1 MTIAAINLDG
11 ILPLIIGLIWVI
23 AQIAGAAAKKK
34 TTPPGR
40 PRQPWMDNGETE
52 DAPALGGA
60 DGFADL
66 IRQLSG
72 AQEVTAPTP
81 PRPKNLPAQ
90 PLWEPDE
97 TEPQPIA
104 QPVTQTAPALKPELD
119 KVAAVDIRPAMSSFK
134 VAMPAMKL
142 PAMNLSFRTS
152 EKSGS
157 GVPRVGKII
166 NPADKQTLRRAVLGQ
181 IILGKPRSMEGWSH
195 GAAK

>member
-11 ILPLIIGLIWVI
+11 IFPLIIGLIWVI
-23 AQIAGAAAKKK
+23 AQVAGAAAKKNK
-34 TTPPGR
+34 TDPR
-40 PRQPWMDNGETE
+40 PRPQPRMDDGEME
-52 DAPALGGA
+52 DPSTLSGV

-66 IRQLSG
+66 MRQLSG
-72 AQEVTAPTP
+72 AQEIKIP
-81 PRPKNLPAQ
+81 PRPEPVERPVETLREPAQ
-90 PLWEPDE
+90 TKSQPAVQPLR
-97 TEPQPIA
+97 QMA
-104 QPVTQTAPALKPELD
+104 AALKPESD
-119 KVAAVDIRPAMSSFK
+119 NVPTVTIRPAMSSFK